1 MNALADDL
9 AGIQRAAL
17 LERLQTS
24 TLPEQLKT
32 TDRILQ
38 RWAASIGDGTPD
50 HDEIVLASRVVPL
63 SDDVA
68 ILVDKLVLRSPYRKL
83 TEIWYRTPVS
93 VGVIADK
100 LRIHESEVRPTWR
113 TALRQYQMYFEG
125 SLLSQEHCSEKYD
138 VSALIELRELARF
151 DVRQSKAALNRT
163 FTDELRA
170 AILAGEL
177 EKG

>member
-1 MNALADDL
+1 MNALAEDL

-38 RWAASIGDGTPD
+38 RWAASIGDGTTD
-50 HDEIVLASRVVPL
+50 YDEVVLASRVVPL
-63 SDDVA
+63 PDCVA

-93 VGVIADK
+93 AGVIADK
-100 LRIHESEVRPTWR
+100 LRIQESEVRPIWR
-113 TALRQYQMYFEG
+113 TALRHYQVFFET
-125 SLLSQEHCSEKYD
+125 SPLSD
-138 VSALIELRELARF
+138 LRDLARM
-151 DVRQSKAALNRT
+151 DVKS
-163 FTDELRA
+163 RA
-170 AILAGEL
+170 AYVTLALTSRIAREQGGTVE
-177 EKG
+177 